1 VPRSHRAKRVSAL
14 VAGGLF
20 RLRWRAALARIGC
33 DVHCA
38 RIVSTAMRDDGL
50 ALKVSVR
57 SRTPEGAALFTEKGI
72 EQLAWAI
79 KRRVVL
85 LPSNP
90 YAPTI
95 HGILVERE
103 AFEVGDLPATPANT
117 VPGVVRVLLGRSA
130 LTGAEQ
136 TVELWRRERGS
147 IHALVAG
154 TTGGGKSNTVNVL
167 LTGLIANGVCVVGL
181 DYKAGETLAPWSSA
195 LGAPFVDPVSDPDTA
210 IELLSRLV
218 EMMEQRQRCPGPNY
232 RPIVLIVEEW
242 ASLPAKPA
250 LLGDLLDRLSAQG
263 RSASIGLILTT
274 QRPTSNV
281 GAVRT
286 STRGNLTLRIAHTT
300 VGDHAASEAILGGGE
315 YGAAELPDSPP
326 GHVLVRAGGH
336 PEHVRVFRCSKPDW
350 KDGPPLVWSLD
361 EVQEWDKAAQHEVR
375 TAARTGAETG

>member
-1 VPRSHRAKRVSAL
+1 
-14 VAGGLF
+14 
-20 RLRWRAALARIGC
+20 
-33 DVHCA
+33 
-38 RIVSTAMRDDGL
+38 MRDDGL

-85 LPSNP
+85 LPSNA
-90 YAPTI
+90 YAPTT
-95 HGILVERE
+95 HDILVERE

-147 IHALVAG
+147 VHALVAG

-167 LTGLIANGVCVVGL
+167 LTGLVANGVCVVGL
-181 DYKAGETLAPWSSA
+181 DCKAGETLAPWSRA
-195 LGAPFVDPVSDPDTA
+195 LGAPFVDPVSDPDAA

-242 ASLPAKPA
+242 ASLPAKPS

-326 GHVLVRAGGH
+326 GHVLVRAGGR

-350 KDGPPLVWSLD
+350 KDGPPLIWSLD

-375 TAARTGAETG
+375 AAARTGAETG